1 MSFNK
6 FVSKIINDFIEVS
19 SYKVPLYYFPFTV
32 SIYYAPRE
40 TIMLM
45 TSIWLYNSLVENEKK
60 SNDDGESSLSDN
72 DSIDYNFE
80 TTLNDENIEED
91 EISSINSENE
101 IDENLEYE
109 DQSQNKENEE
119 SSSDEITNSSIDK
132 SENMFYNLSD
142 DEKLDEKSINSETKD
157 NSDLDSIEDSLLVD
171 EEETFIE
178 NKGFLSYIFR
188 TRPKLD

>member
-6 FVSKIINDFIEVS
+6 FISNIVGDLIEIS

-45 TSIWLYNSLVENEKK
+45 TSIWLYNSLVENEKQ

-80 TTLNDENIEED
+80 TTLNDENIEDD

-101 IDENLEYE
+101 FIDNDDNNESKNEKNEEMSADEN
-109 DQSQNKENEE
+109 
-119 SSSDEITNSSIDK
+119 TNSSIDN

-142 DEKLDEKSINSETKD
+142 DEKLDEKSIDTESKD
-157 NSDLDSIEDSLLVD
+157 NSDLDSIEYSVSVD
-171 EEETFIE
+171 EEE
-178 NKGFLSYIFR
+178 NKGFLSYIFG
-188 TRPKLD
+188 TKPKLD